1 MVSESEKADRD
12 VGVGEAIIVVSGLPR
27 SGTSMTMKMLAEG
40 GLALLTD
47 GVRAAD
53 ESNPEGYYE
62 FEKVKQLDK
71 AVDLS
76 WLNQAQG
83 KAVKIISFL
92 LPHLLDTLNYRVLF
106 MHRDLHEVIASQ
118 NRMLAQRGEPT
129 GADDDRMLTLFAD
142 HLKKVTQVIAARPCF
157 DVIDIDY
164 RDVLDQPSQQA
175 TRMSEFLGGGLDVE
189 CMAAAVDQRLYRN
202 RAGP

>member
-1 MVSESEKADRD
+1 MVSGSKQADR
-12 VGVGEAIIVVSGLPR
+12 GVGEAIIVVSGLPR

-71 AVDLS
+71 AADLS
-76 WLNQAQG
+76 WLNQAHG

-92 LPHLLDTLNYRVLF
+92 LPNLPDTLDYRVLF

-118 NRMLAQRGEPT
+118 NRMLVKRGEPAGT
-129 GADDDRMLTLFAD
+129 DDDRMLTLFDD
-142 HLKKVTQVIAARPCF
+142 HLKKVNQVIAARSCF
-157 DVIDIDY
+157 EVIDVDHH
-164 RDVLDQPSQQA
+164 DVLRQPREQA
-175 TRMSEFLGGGLDVE
+175 TRMNDFLDGGLDVE
-189 CMAAAVDQRLYRN
+189 RMAAAVDQRLYRN
-202 RAGP
+202 RAVR

>member
-1 MVSESEKADRD
+1 MVSESEQADRD

-92 LPHLLDTLNYRVLF
+92 LPNLPDTLDYRVLF

-118 NRMLAQRGEPT
+118 NRMLVKRGEPA
-129 GADDDRMLTLFAD
+129 GADDDRMMTLFNE
-142 HLKKVTQVIAARPCF
+142 HVKKIKQVIATRPCF
-157 DVIDIDY
+157 DIIDIDHH
-164 RDVLDQPSQQA
+164 DVLNQPIQQA
-175 TRMSEFLGGGLDVE
+175 TRINDFLGGGLDVE
-189 CMAAAVDQRLYRN
+189 RMAAAVDQRLYRN
-202 RAGP
+202 RAVR

>member
-1 MVSESEKADRD
+1 MVAASEQANRGIDL
-12 VGVGEAIIVVSGLPR
+12 GETIIVVSGLPR

-71 AVDLS
+71 AADLS
-76 WLNQAQG
+76 WLSQAQG

-92 LPHLLDTLNYRVLF
+92 LPHLPDTLNYRVLF

-118 NRMLAQRGEPT
+118 NRMLVKRGEPT
-129 GADDDRMLTLFAD
+129 GADDDRMLTLFDD
-142 HLKKVTQVIAARPCF
+142 HLKKVKQVIAARPCF

-202 RAGP
+202 RAAR